1 LSLQPLDSRCP
12 EISTNNGFFRFS
24 INKCLLIEKG
34 GFSVAEKKVIT
45 VGRRVQ
51 DFSLSDQEGQQIRL
65 STLRGKKVLLSW
77 HPLAWTPVC
86 ADQMKALEKN
96 RRAFTKFNTVVL
108 GLSVDTVPSKKAWA
122 ASLRIK
128 ETRLLSDFWPHGKVA
143 RSLGLFRPLQGTSER
158 ANVLLDETG
167 KVVFVKVYP
176 IKELPDIIEILTFLK
191 A

>member
-1 LSLQPLDSRCP
+1 MVSSGSA
-12 EISTNNGFFRFS
+12 STN
-24 INKCLLIEKG
+24 L
-34 GFSVAEKKVIT
+34 VAEKKEGSMAEKKVTT

-86 ADQMKALEKN
+86 AEQMKALEKN
-96 RRAFTKFNTVVL
+96 RRAFTKFNTVAL

-122 ASLRIK
+122 AALRIK
-128 ETRLLSDFWPHGKVA
+128 KTRLLSDFWPHGKVA

>member
-1 LSLQPLDSRCP
+1 MSVEKR
-12 EISTNNGFFRFS
+12 RFPM
-24 INKCLLIEKG
+24 
-34 GFSVAEKKVIT
+34 AEKEVIT
-45 VGRRVQ
+45 VGHRVR

-65 STLRGKKVLLSW
+65 YTLQGKKVLLSW

-86 ADQMKALEKN
+86 AEQMKALEKN
-96 RRAFTKFNTVVL
+96 QRAFTKFNTVAL

-122 ASLRIK
+122 AALRIK

-143 RSLGLFRPLQGTSER
+143 RSLGLFRPLQGFSER
-158 ANVLLDETG
+158 ANILLDEAG

-176 IKELPDIIEILTFLK
+176 IKDLPDITEILTFLK

>member
-1 LSLQPLDSRCP
+1 M
-12 EISTNNGFFRFS
+12 
-24 INKCLLIEKG
+24 
-34 GFSVAEKKVIT
+34 AEKKVIT

-51 DFSLSDQEGQQIRL
+51 DYSLPDHEGKQVRL

-77 HPLAWTPVC
+77 HPLAWTLVC
-86 ADQMKALEKN
+86 AEQMKALEKN
-96 RRAFTKFNTVVL
+96 RRAFARLNTVAL

-122 ASLRIK
+122 AALKIK

-143 RSLGLFRPLQGTSER
+143 KSLGIFRPIQGFSER
-158 ANVLLDETG
+158 ANIILDETG

-176 IKELPDIIEILTFLK
+176 IKELPDITEILTFLK